1 MEAQMQHQF
10 AAIEDIALS
19 TRVRNALLGLQVR
32 DIKQLATLTERDLLR
47 SPNLGRKSLDE
58 IHDLL
63 DRHGLVLGMAFP
75 PEPAPPVDTPAP
87 QRAPF
92 DLRACLNRR
101 LIELEKLAEQGC
113 ASAANLVGASSLG
126 FYGGTTNPRK
136 ARLFLIRA
144 ARGGSG
150 LGAYNLGL
158 LHLQGLGVTANA
170 RIAGRWFQRARRLGC
185 ASANTALAWLSP
197 ARPFWAST
205 IDSNQ
210 GDRQ

>member
-1 MEAQMQHQF
+1 MQHPF

-63 DRHGLVLGMAFP
+63 DRHGLALGMAFP
-75 PEPAPPVDTPAP
+75 PEPEPPIDAAPPK
-87 QRAPF
+87 RAPF

-101 LIELEKLAEQGC
+101 LVELEKLAEQGC
-113 ASAANLVGASSLG
+113 ASAANLVGAYSLG

-136 ARLFLIRA
+136 ARLFLVRA

-158 LHLQGLGVTANA
+158 LHLQGVGVPASTRVAECCF
-170 RIAGRWFQRARRLGC
+170 RRARRLGC
-185 ASANTALAWLSP
+185 ASAETALAWLSP
-197 ARPFWAST
+197 ARPFSSST
-205 IDSNQ
+205 INSNQ
-210 GDRQ
+210 GGRQ